1 MKESGYPQVSRR
13 IFFLAS
19 LGLLFYHTYYI
30 VIGVPFLYVLACW
43 HMMLVCIGVFFS
55 FSWTGKEISSG
66 RVPFFGN
73 LLLSALVV
81 LSFSYLIVNYQD
93 MIEAPEIGLQGKIVG
108 CFVVVVILEACRRV
122 LGLALPMI
130 AVCFILYSRFGEHF
144 PDLISTQ
151 SKPFL
156 KIFEGLAFSNFGI
169 FGTPLIVSSSIIFYF
184 ILLGSFMEATGS
196 LSFFNSLATALTGR
210 RRGGQAK
217 AAVVASGFV
226 AMISGSAVA
235 NVVMTGTVTIPMMKK
250 AGYRNYY
257 AAAVEAVSSS
267 GGQLAPPVMGAAA
280 FIMAMY
286 TGIQYR
292 DICLSAALPAFL
304 FYLSIYIAV
313 HIEAVKL
320 NIIRLSASELPKIKE
335 SLPLFYN
342 LIPIGALLYL
352 ILTYYP
358 PALCAFYSFL
368 LVVAIGVIKKGQ
380 RLGLSRAF
388 KAIERNARSIAPVSC
403 ACAVAGIVVGVITM
417 TGLGLVI
424 STVII
429 DLSGGN
435 RLLILAFTAVASL
448 ILGMGLPTSACYI
461 ILAVLVAPALVKM
474 GFTVIAAHMF
484 VFYFGIISAITPPV
498 ALASYAAAGL
508 ANADPTKTG
517 FYSVR
522 IGIAK
527 FLVPFIFCY
536 NPGLVGV
543 GGTTEVLL
551 TAFFSILCIF
561 ALQFLVSNYT
571 FIRNSI
577 IENILFLVEIPL
589 FIAPDYYVKLLAS
602 LLFSVNIAISVSK
615 KRASAGFQS
624 GNHEEKDGSQLKTG
638 IRLDN

>member
-1 MKESGYPQVSRR
+1 MMKESRYLQVSRT
-13 IFFLAS
+13 IIFLAG
-19 LGLLFYHTYYI
+19 LGLFFYHTYYI

-55 FSWTGKEISSG
+55 FSWNGKGSSSG
-66 RVPFFGN
+66 PFPFFAN
-73 LLLSALVV
+73 LLLSAVVV
-81 LSFSYLIVNYQD
+81 LSFSYLIVNYKD
-93 MIEAPEIGLQGKIVG
+93 MIEAPEIGLTGKIVS
-108 CFVVVVILEACRRV
+108 CFVVVVILEACRRT
-122 LGLALPMI
+122 LGLALPI
-130 AVCFILYSRFGEHF
+130 ISICFILYSRFGEHF

-156 KIFEGLAFSNFGI
+156 KICEGLAFSNFGI
-169 FGTPLIVSSSIIFYF
+169 FGTPLIVSSSVIFYF

-196 LSFFNSLATALTGR
+196 LSFFNNLATALTGR

-217 AAVVASGFV
+217 ASVVASGFV

-257 AAAVEAVSSS
+257 AAAVEAVASS

-320 NIIRLSASELPKIKE
+320 HITRLSASEMPKIKD

-358 PALCAFYSFL
+358 PALCAFYSLL
-368 LVVAIGVIKKGQ
+368 LVVAIGAIKGKQ
-380 RLGLSRAF
+380 PLRLPQALE
-388 KAIERNARSIAPVSC
+388 AIKRNAQSISTVSC
-403 ACAVAGIVVGVITM
+403 ACAVAGIVVGIITM

-429 DLSGGN
+429 DFSGGN
-435 RLLILAFTAVASL
+435 RLLILAFTAMASL

-498 ALASYAAAGL
+498 ALAAYAAAGI

-517 FYSVR
+517 FWAVR

-527 FLVPFIFCY
+527 YLVPFIFCY
-536 NPGLVGV
+536 NPGLVGA
-543 GGTTEVLL
+543 GGYAEVLL
-551 TAFFSILCIF
+551 STFFSIVCIF

-571 FIRNSI
+571 FVRNSI
-577 IENILFLVEIPL
+577 IENLLFLVEIPL
-589 FIAPDYYVKLLAS
+589 FVAPDYQLKILAS
-602 LLFSVNIAISVSK
+602 LLFLVNIAVSLLK
-615 KRASAGFQS
+615 KR
-624 GNHEEKDGSQLKTG
+624 
-638 IRLDN
+638 RLIHA

>member
-1 MKESGYPQVSRR
+1 MKESGYPQISRR
-13 IFFLAS
+13 IIFLAS
-19 LGLLFYHTYYI
+19 LGLLLYHTYYI

-55 FSWTGKEISSG
+55 SSWTRKGISSG
-66 RVPFFGN
+66 PLPFFGN
-73 LLLSALVV
+73 LLLSAVV
-81 LSFSYLIVNYQD
+81 VISFSYLIVNYSD
-93 MIEAPEIGLQGKIVG
+93 MIEAPEIGLTGKIVSF
-108 CFVVVVILEACRRV
+108 FVVAVILEACRRA
-122 LGLALPMI
+122 LGLALPLI
-130 AVCFILYSRFGEHF
+130 GICFILYSRFGEHF

-151 SKPFL
+151 SQPLL
-156 KIFEGLAFSNFGI
+156 KICEGLAFSNFGI
-169 FGTPLIVSSSIIFYF
+169 FGTPLIVSSSVIFYF

-196 LSFFNSLATALTGR
+196 LSFLNNLATGLTGR
-210 RRGGQAK
+210 RTGGQAK

-320 NIIRLSASELPKIKE
+320 NIIRLSASEMPKIKD

-358 PALCAFYSFL
+358 PALCAFYSLL
-368 LVVAIGVIKKGQ
+368 LVVAIGFIQKVQ
-380 RLGLSRAF
+380 RLRLPQVF
-388 KAIERNARSIAPVSC
+388 EAIKRNTQSIAPVSC
-403 ACAVAGIVVGVITM
+403 ACAVAGIVVGIITM

-429 DLSGGN
+429 DLSAGN
-435 RLLILAFTAVASL
+435 RFIVLAFTAMASL

-474 GFTVIAAHMF
+474 GFPVIAAHLF
-484 VFYFGIISAITPPV
+484 VFYFGVISAITPPV
-498 ALASYAAAGL
+498 ALASYAAAGI

-517 FYSVR
+517 FCAVR

-527 FLVPFIFCY
+527 YLVPFIFCY

-543 GGTTEVLL
+543 GGYAEVLL
-551 TAFFSILCIF
+551 STFFSIVCIF
-561 ALQFLVSNYT
+561 ALQFLMSNYT

-577 IENILFLVEIPL
+577 IENILFLFEIPL
-589 FIAPDYYVKLLAS
+589 FIAPDYRLKLLAS
-602 LLFSVNIAISVSK
+602 LLFLMNITISLFK
-615 KRASAGFQS
+615 KRRFRRALSPGVR
-624 GNHEEKDGSQLKTG
+624 DVV
-638 IRLDN
+638 D